1 MPKIL
6 PFTILLLGMCLLPVF
21 GQSQDKAKAESKKLE
36 TDYLSKL
43 TYRSVGPSR
52 GGRATTV
59 TGIPDQPFTFF
70 MGATGGGV
78 WKTEDAG
85 TSWKNISDGQIEAGS
100 IGAIAVAPSDQS
112 TIYVGTGESCP
123 RGNVSPGIGM
133 YKSSDGGKNWKHVG
147 LPAAGQ
153 IGKIIVH
160 PENHNW
166 VYVAALGNIFGPNK
180 ERGVYRTKDGGV
192 EWEQVLY
199 LNDSVGAI
207 DLTINPHNP
216 REIYAAM
223 WRAERKPWT
232 LVDGD
237 KNGGIWKTM
246 DAGDNWNKL
255 EGGLPKGK
263 VGKIGLA
270 LSPAKPDRV
279 WAIIA
284 AEEEEEAGL
293 YRTDNAGQS
302 WKRVS
307 RDHKLRQRAWYYNHV
322 TADPKDENT
331 VYICNVN
338 FFKSIDGGKNFD
350 FQIRVPHGDNHGLWI
365 NPNNTKIMVQS
376 NDGGACVSLNGGETW
391 STQRNQPTAQF
402 YRVTIDNQFPYRLY
416 AGQQDN
422 STITVPSHSIPGI
435 TPYQHWF
442 SVGGS
447 ECGDVGINPQN
458 PDLIWAGSYSGEIT
472 IMNRKTGQVRQVT
485 AYPHYTEGT
494 EQRDLKYR
502 WQWNFPILVSA
513 HQSGHVYHTSNFVH
527 RTTDDGQTWE
537 RISPDLTRQL
547 DQYHDIPGG
556 PIQHDGTGVE
566 IYSTIFAFEE
576 SPHHSGEFWAG
587 SDDGLLHISRDN
599 GESWQDITPPD
610 MPEEGTINK
619 IELSSHSPGRA
630 FVAVYNYRYQ
640 DFTPYLYRTDDYG
653 KTWKSLVNSKNGIP
667 SDHFIRAIAEDPD
680 RKGLLYVGTEFG
692 MYISFDDGQRWQS
705 FQQNL
710 PHVPITDIEVHEK
723 DLVLSTQGRSF
734 WIMDDLSPLHQ
745 VNTEQLAN
753 ENVLFAPRPAI
764 RTNVSGYR
772 ANIHLF
778 LQEKPSKEE
787 PVEINITDDAGKL
800 VRKLSTNAKAK
811 LNRIKLKKGLNT
823 ITWDLRHQGPEL
835 VKDLV
840 TMVIRNPSPGP
851 WAVPGSYN
859 LEVSHRDWEANQ
871 KLEIKSDPR
880 WEDVSNEDYEAQL
893 ILAQEVQDMI
903 SDAHRRIKNIRSV
916 KDQMK
921 RTSALAV
928 KAGKTEALEA
938 LSKSITE
945 QLDGIEDQLI
955 QNKAEV
961 SQDNINYPRV
971 FSNHIGRLYSV
982 LVNAHHRPTG
992 GVVERFEDLK
1002 VEYQKIVTQYDSV
1015 FANSIRKFNTMLEG
1029 ERVDRIIVPERVK
1042 P

>member
-1 MPKIL
+1 
-6 PFTILLLGMCLLPVF
+6 
-21 GQSQDKAKAESKKLE
+21 
-36 TDYLSKL
+36 
-43 TYRSVGPSR
+43 
-52 GGRATTV
+52 
-59 TGIPDQPFTFF
+59 
-70 MGATGGGV
+70 
-78 WKTEDAG
+78 
-85 TSWKNISDGQIEAGS
+85 
-100 IGAIAVAPSDQS
+100 
-112 TIYVGTGESCP
+112 
-123 RGNVSPGIGM
+123 
-133 YKSSDGGKNWKHVG
+133 
-147 LPAAGQ
+147 
-153 IGKIIVH
+153 
-160 PENHNW
+160 
-166 VYVAALGNIFGPNK
+166 
-180 ERGVYRTKDGGV
+180 
-192 EWEQVLY
+192 
-199 LNDSVGAI
+199 
-207 DLTINPHNP
+207 
-216 REIYAAM
+216 
-223 WRAERKPWT
+223 
-232 LVDGD
+232 
-237 KNGGIWKTM
+237 
-246 DAGDNWNKL
+246 
-255 EGGLPKGK
+255 
-263 VGKIGLA
+263 
-270 LSPAKPDRV
+270 
-279 WAIIA
+279 
-284 AEEEEEAGL
+284 
-293 YRTDNAGQS
+293 
-302 WKRVS
+302 
-307 RDHKLRQRAWYYNHV
+307 
-322 TADPKDENT
+322 
-331 VYICNVN
+331 
-338 FFKSIDGGKNFD
+338 
-350 FQIRVPHGDNHGLWI
+350 
-365 NPNNTKIMVQS
+365 
-376 NDGGACVSLNGGETW
+376 
-391 STQRNQPTAQF
+391 
-402 YRVTIDNQFPYRLY
+402 
-416 AGQQDN
+416 
-422 STITVPSHSIPGI
+422 
-435 TPYQHWF
+435 
-442 SVGGS
+442 
-447 ECGDVGINPQN
+447 
-458 PDLIWAGSYSGEIT
+458 
-472 IMNRKTGQVRQVT
+472 
-485 AYPHYTEGT
+485 
-494 EQRDLKYR
+494 
-502 WQWNFPILVSA
+502 
-513 HQSGHVYHTSNFVH
+513 
-527 RTTDDGQTWE
+527 
-537 RISPDLTRQL
+537 
-547 DQYHDIPGG
+547 
-556 PIQHDGTGVE
+556 
-566 IYSTIFAFEE
+566 
-576 SPHHSGEFWAG
+576 
-587 SDDGLLHISRDN
+587 
-599 GESWQDITPPD
+599 